1 MKRSLIIVLG
11 LLLISITGIFA
22 QDPNSSIDLNYVKD
36 PVFLGVTFGY
46 NRVMH
51 SVTLPSF
58 DEQGTLCPK
67 FENGSDNGFWAGITY
82 EQFFG
87 DLSNSR
93 QSLIFRA
100 LYSTYPSYLEVGGEE
115 YPTQVR
121 YYDDQGKLV
130 DQKIVYSST
139 LNTQTINYAVA
150 SLEVSYKIKP
160 IEGINLGITV
170 TPTFDYALTKTYD
183 QRFELL
189 EPQNAQFKV
198 NQDLIDRHKIKGY
211 ANNDRTIIINDGDI
225 QNSSAIRVGLKAGIQ
240 YEINI
245 PGGFYIVPAL
255 YYNFG
260 ITNLVSN
267 NDWRVNAL
275 QIGIDIRKPIRF

>member
-11 LLLISITGIFA
+11 LLWISTTGIFA
-22 QDPNSSIDLNYVKD
+22 QDPNSAIDLDYVSD
-36 PVFLGVTFGY
+36 PVFLGITVGY
-46 NRVMH
+46 NRVLH
-51 SVTLPSF
+51 SVSLPSS
-58 DEQGTLCPK
+58 DDLGTLCPK

-100 LYSTYPSYLEVGGEE
+100 LYSSYPSYLEVGGEE

-121 YYDDQGKLV
+121 YYNDQGVLI
-130 DQKIVYSST
+130 DQKIVYSSI
-139 LNTQTINYAVA
+139 LNTYKVKYDVV

-170 TPTFDYALTKTYD
+170 TPTFDYALTRTFD
-183 QRFELL
+183 QRFELI

-198 NQDLIDRHKIKGY
+198 DEDFIAKGY
-211 ANNDRTIIINDGDI
+211 KYINNDRTIVINSGDI
-225 QNSSAIRVGLKAGIQ
+225 KNSTPFRIGLKAGLQ

-245 PGGFYIVPAL
+245 PGGFYIVPAI

-260 ITNLVSN
+260 ITNLVTN

-275 QIGIDIRKPIRF
+275 QIGVDIRKPIRF

>member
-1 MKRSLIIVLG
+1 MKRSIIIVLG

-22 QDPNSSIDLNYVKD
+22 QNEGSPIDLIYEKD
-36 PVFLGVTFGY
+36 PVFLGITVGY

-51 SVTLPSF
+51 AVTLPSF
-58 DEQGTLCPK
+58 DKEGDLCPK

-82 EQFFG
+82 EHFFG

-115 YPTQVR
+115 YPTQIR
-121 YYDDQGKLV
+121 YYDENGNLV
-130 DQKIVYSST
+130 SQKIEYSST
-139 LNTQTINYAVA
+139 MNTQTIKYDVV
-150 SLEVSYKIKP
+150 SFEVSYKIKP

-183 QRFELL
+183 QRFELI
-189 EPQNAQFKV
+189 EPQNAQFEV
-198 NQDLIDRHKIKGY
+198 NQELVDDGTILGY
-211 ANNDRTIIINDGDI
+211 TNNDRTIIVNQGDI
-225 QNSSAIRVGLKAGIQ
+225 PTSTAFRLGLKAGIQ

-260 ITNLVSN
+260 ITNLTSD
-267 NDWRVNAL
+267 NDWRVSAL
-275 QIGIDIRKPIRF
+275 QIGIDIRQPIRF

>member
-11 LLLISITGIFA
+11 LLLISITGVFA
-22 QDPNSSIDLNYVKD
+22 QDPNSAIDLNYVKD
-36 PVFLGVTFGY
+36 PVFLGITVGY
-46 NRVMH
+46 NRVIH

-58 DEQGTLCPK
+58 DLPGDLCPK
-67 FENGSDNGFWAGITY
+67 FENGNDNGFWAGITY

-100 LYSTYPSYLEVGGEE
+100 LYSTYPSYLEVGDKE
-115 YPTQVR
+115 YPVQVR
-121 YYDDQGKLV
+121 HYNEKGELIGQT
-130 DQKIVYSST
+130 IVPSST
-139 LNTQTINYAVA
+139 MNTLSIKYDVV

-160 IEGINLGITV
+160 IEGLNLGITV
-170 TPTFDYALTKTYD
+170 TPTFDYALTKTFD
-183 QRFELL
+183 QRYELI
-189 EPQNAQFKV
+189 EPQNAQFQV
-198 NQDLIDRHKIKGY
+198 DPAFIEKGY
-211 ANNDRTIIINDGDI
+211 QYTNNDRTIIIAQGDI
-225 QNSSAIRVGLKAGIQ
+225 PNSTAFRLGLKAGIQ

-260 ITNLVSN
+260 ITNLTSN
-267 NDWRVNAL
+267 NDWRVSAL

>member
-1 MKRSLIIVLG
+1 MKRSIIIVLG
-11 LLLISITGIFA
+11 LLLISITGSFA
-22 QDPNSSIDLNYVKD
+22 QDPNSSIDLDFERD

-51 SVTLPSF
+51 SVSLPSS
-58 DEQGTLCPK
+58 DELGTMCPK
-67 FENGSDNGFWAGITY
+67 FENGSSNGFWAGITY

-100 LYSTYPSYLEVGGEE
+100 LYSTYPAYMEVGGEDL
-115 YPTQVR
+115 PTQVR
-121 YYDDQGKLV
+121 IYNNQGVLV
-130 DQKIVYSST
+130 NQDIIWTSVVNTYSVKYS
-139 LNTQTINYAVA
+139 VA
-150 SLEVSYKIKP
+150 SLEISYKIKP

-170 TPTFDYALTKTYD
+170 TPTFDYVLQKTRD

-189 EPQNAQFKV
+189 TPDNAQFNITDSVLQAKKFT
-198 NQDLIDRHKIKGY
+198 L
-211 ANNDRTIIINDGDI
+211 ANNNRTVIISQGNIDNA
-225 QNSSAIRVGLKAGIQ
+225 NSIRIGLKVGLQ

-245 PGGFYIVPAL
+245 PGGFYIVPAV

-260 ITNLVSN
+260 ITNVAAN

>member
-11 LLLISITGIFA
+11 LLLISITGSFA
-22 QDPNSSIDLNYVKD
+22 QDPNSAIDLDYVSD
-36 PVFLGVTFGY
+36 PVFLGITVGY

-82 EQFFG
+82 EHFFG
-87 DLSNSR
+87 DLSNSNM
-93 QSLIFRA
+93 SLIFRA
-100 LYSTYPSYLEVGGEE
+100 LYSSYPSYLEVGGEE

-121 YYDDQGKLV
+121 YYNDLGELV

-139 LNTQTINYAVA
+139 MNTQTIKYDVV

-160 IEGINLGITV
+160 IDGINLGITV

-183 QRFELL
+183 QRFELI

-198 NQDLIDRHKIKGY
+198 DPEFVAKGY
-211 ANNDRTIIINDGDI
+211 KYTNNDRTIIINSGDI
-225 QNSSAIRVGLKAGIQ
+225 PNSSAFRVGLKAGIQ

-260 ITNLVSN
+260 ITNLTSN
-267 NDWRVNAL
+267 NDWRVSAL

>member
-11 LLLISITGIFA
+11 LLLISITGVFA
-22 QDPNSSIDLNYVKD
+22 QDNNSAIDLTYVKD

-51 SVTLPSF
+51 AVTLPSF
-58 DEQGTLCPK
+58 DEQGDLCPK
-67 FENGSDNGFWAGITY
+67 FQNGSSNGFWAGLTY

-87 DLSNSR
+87 DLSNSN

-100 LYSTYPSYLEVGGEE
+100 LYSTYPSYLEVGGEQ

-121 YYDDQGKLV
+121 YYNDQGELI

-139 LNTQTINYAVA
+139 MNTQTIKYDVV

-160 IEGINLGITV
+160 IEGLNLGITV
-170 TPTFDYALTKTYD
+170 TPTFDYALTKTFD
-183 QRFELL
+183 QRFELI

-198 NQDLIDRHKIKGY
+198 DPAYIAKGY
-211 ANNDRTIIINDGDI
+211 QYTNNDRTIIIASGNI
-225 QNSSAIRVGLKAGIQ
+225 PNSTAFRLGLKAGIQ

-260 ITNLVSN
+260 VTNLTSN